1 MLRFRDRWCLLVS
14 QLFLFS
20 LFARCGKCNL
30 TEAHCTVDLFTI
42 ISKPQE
48 YLYIARG
55 EFWLGLHLAST
66 VTSQSSAR
74 SECGEVNSSLRI
86 HIFTD
91 TVWIMDHGREL
102 GYHMYNMSSQNE
114 RFNSLHDRFMNIY
127 RPNHHSIN
135 TVEYEFLCFFR
146 WHLFREAVEDW
157 NNQRNQSPINKIITM
172 DSDAIILTNANNLFS
187 KMYKSLDFSSADSFE
202 LIVVTPGA
210 FHLWSPHGL
219 RAYSDFMYEWY
230 SHPVDKVTAN
240 TKLVAGY
247 LYGTLHFSDMQ
258 VSKAP
263 YYLWQMSS
271 LQGCDVVHVT

>member
-1 MLRFRDRWCLLVS
+1 MLRFHDRWRVLMS
-14 QLFLFS
+14 QLFLFL
-20 LFARCGKCNL
+20 LFACSGKCNQA
-30 TEAHCTVDLFTI
+30 EVNCTVDLFTI
-42 ISKPQE
+42 ISKPHE
-48 YLYIARG
+48 YVYIARG
-55 EFWLGLHLAST
+55 DFWLGLHLT
-66 VTSQSSAR
+66 TTLTSGSAAH
-74 SECGEVNSSLRI
+74 SDPYCHEVSSLRI

-91 TVWIMDHGREL
+91 TLWIMDHGREL
-102 GYHMYNMSSQNE
+102 GYHMYNISSQNE
-114 RFNSLHDRFMNIY
+114 RFHALHDRFMQIY

-146 WHLFREAVEDW
+146 WHLFREAVEEW
-157 NNQRNQSPINKIITM
+157 NNQRNQSPIKKIITM
-172 DSDAIILTNANNLFS
+172 DSDAMILANANSLYSN
-187 KMYKSLDFSSADSFE
+187 MHISLDFLSADSFE

-258 VSKAP
+258 VSMLLLS
-263 YYLWQMSS
+263 Y
-271 LQGCDVVHVT
+271 